1 MSLGKISKEKEGKE
15 RIRFESGKTLL
26 RHHLIC
32 RICFPWIFPCYP
44 AQTPACSW
52 VDPRF
57 CHHTPK
63 ISSSSLNLQFPLWSF
78 ILPQIP
84 SLRFVGVLNSQHS
97 LFYPLPHPRLLPPGP
112 FVNLYLFIGILPCLM
127 ELSHGDP
134 VWTPIK
140 FCQFG
145 LEELLR
151 ACSFSPSQ
159 KFLQKS
165 RKTQEHSGQHRDENV
180 PSCLLPQWD

>member
-1 MSLGKISKEKEGKE
+1 MQDLLPMNLSL
-15 RIRFESGKTLL
+15 F
-26 RHHLIC
+26 
-32 RICFPWIFPCYP
+32 
-44 AQTPACSW
+44 
-52 VDPRF
+52 
-57 CHHTPK
+57 
-63 ISSSSLNLQFPLWSF
+63 SSSNPCLFLGGSKVLPPHPQNLLLSPNLQFPLWSF
-78 ILPQIP
+78 ILSQIP

-97 LFYPLPHPRLLPPGP
+97 LFYPLPHPRPLPPGP
-112 FVNLYLFIGILPCLM
+112 FVNPYLFIGILPCLM

-165 RKTQEHSGQHRDENV
+165 KKTQEHSGQHRDENV